1 MADDIEKKML
11 QLAAQIVTLDA
22 EIRQTRAEMSRILDQ
37 DRMLLRIT
45 DKALSLVERWISH
58 GCSSAMMNETD
69 LDGLLTELRAALK
82 EAFPNRSAP
91 PLQ

>member
-37 DRMLLRIT
+37 DRMLLQIA
-45 DKALSLVERWISH
+45 DKALTLVERWISH
-58 GCSSAMMNETD
+58 GCSSAMMNAAD
-69 LDGLLTELRAALK
+69 LDRMLTELQSTLK